1 MNDFTMTCQFCD
13 KSFKITD
20 RNRRNWVQAICDTC
34 LLAKQLD
41 PHAVFSVRIL
51 REE

>member
-1 MNDFTMTCQFCD
+1 MNTFNMECQDCGKTFVT
-13 KSFKITD
+13 KYRSQGWGAA
-20 RNRRNWVQAICDTC
+20 RCDTC